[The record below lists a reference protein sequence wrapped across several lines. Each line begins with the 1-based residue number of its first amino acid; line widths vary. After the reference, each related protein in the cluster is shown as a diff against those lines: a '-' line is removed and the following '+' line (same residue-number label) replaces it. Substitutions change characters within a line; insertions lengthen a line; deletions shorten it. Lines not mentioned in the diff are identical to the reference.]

1 MFYNKLNKEESK
13 DWGGGGQMRYLD
25 PTQQYQ
31 EEEEEASACLPGHT
45 RSKKKVYHT
54 HNNKGE
60 ERGRRRLNYRELV
73 YCTWFECR
81 PKTRPNVSGRLLLL
95 LFHINCWSMSA
106 RWPIS
111 VVCTAPWPIFES
123 LCVLLN
129 MWRGWRARGGGEAVS
144 YVQLFEWYHSFDR
157 PHYISFCPLHS
168 IPDEMRSMNQTTI
181 ATQLCPPTHFDPVCT
196 NRALSVVSV
205 CLFAVLWQQQKPV
218 SSTADQYGTG
228 RNQLVIVC
236 SINTRRDKT
245 RQEMETGNEEE
256 TQ

>member
-31 EEEEEASACLPGHT
+31 EEEEASACLPGHT

-95 LFHINCWSMSA
+95 LLFHINCWSMSA

-129 MWRGWRARGGGEAVS
+129 MWRGWRARGGGEGK
-144 YVQLFEWYHSFDR
+144 LYHTYSCLSD
-157 PHYISFCPLHS
+157 IIHS
-168 IPDEMRSMNQTTI
+168 IVLTTFPFVLSIPFQTRWDQWTK
-181 ATQLCPPTHFDPVCT
+181 QRLPHSCVPPPISI
-196 NRALSVVSV
+196 LSVRTEHCLLSLFV
-205 CLFAVLWQQQKPV
+205 CLLFCGSSRSQSHRQQ
-218 SSTADQYGTG
+218 
-228 RNQLVIVC
+228 
-236 SINTRRDKT
+236 INTVRDGT
-245 RQEMETGNEEE
+245 N
-256 TQ
+256 